1 MFYKL
6 KVLFASA
13 IIFAADTTLS
23 LEAAVSQ
30 AKMLVDEVYSRL
42 ASNTG
47 ANEKEKNCGDC
58 RGERLPRRKGDE

>member
-13 IIFAADTTLS
+13 IIYAADTTLS
-23 LEAAVSQ
+23 LEAAVGQ
-30 AKMLVDEVYSRL
+30 AKMLVDEVYSQT

-47 ANEKEKNCGDC
+47 GNEKVENCGDC
-58 RGERLPRRKGDE
+58 RRERLPRREGDE